1 MDKTIT
7 YRINPTITRNEDNTF
22 EINFDIKIPAISD
35 EVIKNVTI
43 YNENNRKEI
52 PSTVSDIA
60 DFVTK
65 KSKIIDDLDKLNIV
79 NPELSIDDVIYSIK
93 KFIEIY
99 PDTKL
104 IFANI
109 LNFMISSHQHME
121 NDDNIE
127 SIFRIFNYNSP
138 IFNLKTEDL
147 PTEDQLNNDE
157 ELVVDDT
164 TNNE

>member
-79 NPELSIDDVIYSIK
+79 NPELSIDDVIYSIML
-93 KFIEIY
+93 FIEIY

-147 PTEDQLNNDE
+147 PTEDQLDNDE

>member
-7 YRINPTITRNEDNTF
+7 YRINPTITRNEDDTF
-22 EINFDIKIPAISD
+22 EINFEIKIPAISD
-35 EVIKNVTI
+35 EVIKNVAI
-43 YNENNRKEI
+43 YNENNKKEI

-65 KSKIIDDLDKLNIV
+65 KSKIIDDLNKLNIA
-79 NPELSIDDVIYSIK
+79 NPELSIDELINSIK
-93 KFIEIY
+93 EFIEIY

-109 LNFMISSHQHME
+109 LNFIISSHQYIE

-127 SIFRIFNYNSP
+127 NIFRIFNNNSP
-138 IFNLKTEDL
+138 IFKAEEDL
-147 PTEDQLNNDE
+147 PTEDQLTNDE
-157 ELVVDDT
+157 ELVVDNTID
-164 TNNE
+164 NE

>member
-22 EINFDIKIPAISD
+22 EINLDIKIPAISD

-79 NPELSIDDVIYSIK
+79 NPELSIDDVVYSIK

-138 IFNLKTEDL
+138 IFNLKTKDL
-147 PTEDQLNNDE
+147 PTEDQLDNDE

>member
-43 YNENNRKEI
+43 YNENNRREI

-147 PTEDQLNNDE
+147 PTEDQLDNDE

>member
-79 NPELSIDDVIYSIK
+79 NPELSIDDVIYSIN
-93 KFIEIY
+93 KFIDIY

-147 PTEDQLNNDE
+147 PTEDQLDNDE

>member
-147 PTEDQLNNDE
+147 PTEDQLDNDE

>member
-121 NDDNIE
+121 NDDNID

-147 PTEDQLNNDE
+147 PTEDQLDNDE

>member
-7 YRINPTITRNEDNTF
+7 YRINPLITRNEDNTF

-35 EVIKNVTI
+35 EVIKNVAI

-52 PSTVSDIA
+52 PLTISDIA

-79 NPELSIDDVIYSIK
+79 NPELSTDDVVYSIK

-127 SIFRIFNYNSP
+127 GIFRIFNFNSP
-138 IFNLKTEDL
+138 IFSSKAVDL
-147 PTEDQLNNDE
+147 PTEDQLDNNE